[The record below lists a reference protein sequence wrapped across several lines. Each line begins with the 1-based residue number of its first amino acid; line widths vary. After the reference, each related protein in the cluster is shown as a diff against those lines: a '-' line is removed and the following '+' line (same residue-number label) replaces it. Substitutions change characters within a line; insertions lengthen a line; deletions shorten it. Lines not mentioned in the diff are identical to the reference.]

1 MKEEK
6 DYDRTDELLKDY
18 GADPEEEIFDSDED
32 TDEDFEDPDEEFET
46 QESENYLDSEEEEKR
61 KQQASGTTSS
71 TIGYGYTPYNNFN
84 NNNMQTNPFGQPQT
98 TYGGYQPT
106 SPWGTPGQ
114 TQGSIWGSRPAY
126 TQPTYAQPN
135 YTPSFASPWSNPAQ
149 PVGGVSAG
157 VTTGRQQINRNKKIV
172 FCDFLDN
179 LVEPYQTGG
188 KLGVQPRGIY
198 DLRLKFEVWD
208 KLACFGAE
216 YIFVLTNQSVE
227 GGSAQGQAFMAMA
240 NYVTFSLAEYLRMPY
255 ENVRC
260 FVKTGYNQTN
270 NYVKPGTGLIHLALE
285 NGIGP
290 DWKNRYQKSDMIVL
304 GAQSGYAG
312 QGNRDAKMAEN
323 FKIDYTDIGQLLSM
337 YY

>member
-1 MKEEK
+1 MIEEK
-6 DYDRTDELLKDY
+6 DYDRTDELLQEY
-18 GADPEEEIFDSDED
+18 GGEPEDDED
-32 TDEDFEDPDEEFET
+32 LDDDYEDPDEEFET

-61 KQQASGTTSS
+61 KQQ
-71 TIGYGYTPYNNFN
+71 IH
-84 NNNMQTNPFGQPQT
+84 NNMQNNPFGQPQT
-98 TYGGYQPT
+98 TSYGGYQPT

-114 TQGSIWGSRPAY
+114 TQGSIWGTRPAY
-126 TQPTYAQPN
+126 TQPTYTPPS
-135 YTPSFASPWSNPAQ
+135 YTPNFASPWSNPAQ
-149 PVGGVSAG
+149 PVGGVAG
-157 VTTGRQQINRNKKIV
+157 GRQQINRNKKIV

-216 YIFVLTNQSVE
+216 YIFVLTNQNLQP
-227 GGSAQGQAFMAMA
+227 GSTQSQVFMTMA
-240 NYVTFSLAEYLRMPY
+240 NYVTYSLAEYLRMPY
-255 ENVRC
+255 ENVKC

-270 NYVKPGTGLIHLALE
+270 DYVKPGTGLIKLALE
-285 NGIGP
+285 QGIGP
-290 DWKNRYQKSDMIVL
+290 DWRKRFQKSDMIVL
-304 GAQSGYAG
+304 GSQSGFAG